1 VLHVSESAW
10 QGDAQF
16 TVMADGHQVGG
27 VQTATA
33 SHTAGQWQDVTLT
46 GDFGA
51 NGPSQVAVN
60 YINDASGGTSATDR
74 NLYVSGIDVNG
85 HHFDGTS
92 ATNTASVG
100 YTDPNAA
107 DMLANGTLTFAT
119 AGSTPTVHD
128 PLWH

>member
-1 VLHVSESAW
+1 
-10 QGDAQF
+10 
-16 TVMADGHQVGG
+16 MADGHQVGG

-33 SHTAGQWQDVTLT
+33 SHTAGQWQTVTLT

-51 NGPSQVAVN
+51 NGPSQVQVN
-60 YINDASGGTSATDR
+60 YINDASGGTASTDR
-74 NLYVSGIDVNG
+74 NLYVQGIEVNG
-85 HHFDGTS
+85 HHFDGTN
-92 ATNTASVG
+92 ATNTASLG